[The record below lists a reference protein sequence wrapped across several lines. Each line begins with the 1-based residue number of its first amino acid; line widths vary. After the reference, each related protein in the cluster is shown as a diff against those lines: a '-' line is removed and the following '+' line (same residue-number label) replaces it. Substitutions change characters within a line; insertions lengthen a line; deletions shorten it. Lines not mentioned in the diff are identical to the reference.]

1 MAYSFAATRPVNPP
15 GATPILTEEQLWKG
29 LEYKARNPTVFF
41 PMITGTNMKSDE
53 GNKFER
59 DSTLDNG
66 AVITEHMELHA
77 PTVVYA
83 EMSIG
88 WRVTN
93 MISYGPA
100 DELFLTISTANGIP
114 GVAPDKPKPSAQEL
128 NAMSA
133 NGFEKTLSVI
143 RELAKE
149 GKL

>member
-1 MAYSFAATRPVNPP
+1 MTYAFAATRPVNTP
-15 GATPILTEEQLWKG
+15 GAAPSLTEEQLWKG
-29 LEYKARNPTVFF
+29 LDYKARNPMVFF
-41 PMITGTNMKSDE
+41 PMITETNMKSDE

-59 DSTLDNG
+59 ESTLDNG
-66 AVITEHMELHA
+66 HAITESIELHA
-77 PTVVYA
+77 PTIVYA

-100 DELFLTISTANGIP
+100 GELLLTISSANGIP

-128 NAMSA
+128 NAMTASA
-133 NGFEKTLSVI
+133 LEKTLGVI
-143 RELAKE
+143 RELVKE